1 MLSLRSDHAMPP
13 LLIDITRLLGR
24 LLKGRLATGVDRVD
38 LAYVEHY
45 GPLARAVVRLRGR
58 SIALSMRA
66 SQAVFEQLVAQREAL
81 PWSIGA
87 RVLRG
92 ALSVGRPP
100 LTGSVVFN
108 TGHSG
113 LHQPA
118 YARHLRAQGLRP
130 VFMVHDLIPI
140 THHEYCRAG
149 ERERHMQRMDTVLD
163 TAAGVV
169 TNSQATLDELA
180 RYALQRGKPMP
191 PAQCARLAP
200 GLPRLAPGPRPIV
213 EPYFVV
219 LGTIELRKNHW
230 MLLQVW
236 RRLVE
241 RLGPEAAPRL
251 VVIGQRGWECENVI
265 DLLERCEPLR
275 GVVIEQASCTDAD
288 LTTWLH
294 HAQALLFPSFVEGYG
309 LPLVEALMLGTPVIA
324 SDLPVFREI
333 AADIPDYLDPLD
345 GPGWMDRIE
354 RYAVPESPW
363 RAAQRARMV
372 GFVAPTWAEHF
383 DAVDALLERLHGQR
397 IAS

>member
-1 MLSLRSDHAMPP
+1 MPT

-38 LAYVEHY
+38 LAYVVHY
-45 GPLARAVVRLRGR
+45 GHRARAVVRLQGR
-58 SIALSMRA
+58 SVALSMRA
-66 SQAVFEQLVAQREAL
+66 SQAVFEQLVTQREAL

-92 ALSVGRPP
+92 VLAAAGEAP
-100 LTGSVVFN
+100 LAGSLVFN

-118 YARHLRAQGLRP
+118 YARQLRAQGLRP

-169 TNSQATLDELA
+169 TNSQSTLDELA
-180 RYALQRGKPMP
+180 RYAQQRGKPMP
-191 PAQCARLAP
+191 PAQCAQLAP
-200 GLPRLAPGPRPIV
+200 GLPHLTPGPRPIA

-219 LGTIELRKNHW
+219 LGTIEPRKNHW

-251 VVIGQRGWECENVI
+251 VVIGQRGWECENVV

-275 GVVIEQASCTDAD
+275 GVVIEQASCTDAG

-324 SDLPVFREI
+324 SDLAVFREL
-333 AADIPDYLDPLD
+333 AGDIPDFVDPLD
-345 GPGWMDRIE
+345 GPGWMDHIE
-354 RYAVPESPW
+354 RYAAPESPL
-363 RAAQRARMV
+363 RAAQLARMV
-372 GFVAPTWAEHF
+372 GYAPPTWASHF
-383 DAVDALLERLHGQR
+383 AAVDALLERLHGHG
-397 IAS
+397 SH

>member
-1 MLSLRSDHAMPP
+1 MPAF
-13 LLIDITRLLGR
+13 LIDITRLLGR

-45 GPLARAVVRLRGR
+45 GHRARAVVRMHGR
-58 SIALSMRA
+58 SIGLSMGA
-66 SQAVFEQLVAQREAL
+66 SQAVFEQLVTRREAL

-92 ALSVGRPP
+92 ILMASREAPIA
-100 LTGSVVFN
+100 GSLVLN

-113 LHQPA
+113 LHQLA

-169 TNSQATLDELA
+169 TNSQVTLDELA
-180 RYALQRGKPMP
+180 LYAKQRGKPMP

-200 GLPRLAPGPRPIV
+200 GLPRLAAGPRPIP
-213 EPYFVV
+213 EPYFVM
-219 LGTIELRKNHW
+219 LGTIEPRKNHW

-241 RLGPEAAPRL
+241 RLGLQAPRL
-251 VVIGQRGWECENVI
+251 VVVGQRGWECENVM

-275 GVVIEQASCTDAD
+275 GVVIEQASCTDAE

-309 LPLVEALMLGTPVIA
+309 LPLVEALMLETPVIA
-324 SDLPVFREI
+324 SDLRVFREI
-333 AADIPDYLDPLD
+333 AGDIPDYLDPLD
-345 GPGWMDRIE
+345 GLGWMDRIE
-354 RYAVPESPW
+354 HYALSDSPG
-363 RAAQRARMV
+363 RAAQKARMA
-372 GFVAPTWAEHF
+372 GFTAPTWAEHF
-383 DAVDALLERLHGQR
+383 RAVDALLERLQGDRHP
-397 IAS
+397 S

>member
-1 MLSLRSDHAMPP
+1 MPP
-13 LLIDITRLLGR
+13 LLIDITRLLSR

-45 GPLARAVVRLRGR
+45 GHRARAVVRVRGR

-66 SQAVFEQLVAQREAL
+66 SQTVFEQLVTQREAL
-81 PWSIGA
+81 PWSIGM

-92 ALSVGRPP
+92 ALAGAGEAP
-100 LTGSVVFN
+100 LAGSLVFN

-118 YARHLRAQGLRP
+118 YVRHLRAQGLRP

-163 TAAGVV
+163 TAAGVI

-180 RYALQRGKPMP
+180 RYALRRGKPMP
-191 PAQCARLAP
+191 AAQCARLAP
-200 GLPRLAPGPRPIV
+200 GLPRIAPGSRPIA

-219 LGTIELRKNHW
+219 LGTIEPRKNHW

-241 RLGPEAAPRL
+241 RLGAATAPRL

-275 GVVIEQASCTDAD
+275 GVVMEQSSCTDAD

-354 RYAVPESPW
+354 RYASPESPW
-363 RAAQRARMV
+363 RAAQVARMQ
-372 GFVAPTWAEHF
+372 GFVAPTWVDHF
-383 DAVDALLERLHGQR
+383 DAVDALLERLHGQCV
-397 IAS
+397 AP